1 MSHREGSFIGA
12 KGLSIYFQCWEPEVA
27 PRALILLVH
36 GAGEHSA
43 RYAALA
49 DYLTGH
55 GYAIASLDHPGHG
68 RSEGTPGFV
77 ERFEDY
83 LDTLRIFHRRVS
95 GEYPGLPQI
104 LLGHS
109 MGGLIS
115 CVYLLQH
122 QGEFAGC
129 ALSGPAIMTD
139 MEPGILQQWLLRFLS
154 LVAPRSGAMQ
164 LDANGVSRDRE
175 VVAQYCSDPLVHHG
189 KMSARKVTEL
199 FRKMRLVQ
207 AEAAQITLP
216 LLVLH
221 GGEDSMASPKGAQF
235 LYDNAASADK
245 TLKIYPGL
253 YHEIFNEPEREA
265 VFRDLL
271 DWCEQRIATRP
282 VAADRE
288 APPG

>member
-1 MSHREGSFIGA
+1 MPHREGNFQGA
-12 KGLSIYFQCWEPEVA
+12 KGLSIYFQCWEPETA
-27 PRALILLVH
+27 PRALVLLVH

-43 RYAALA
+43 RYAELA
-49 DYLTGH
+49 GYLTGH
-55 GYAIASLDHPGHG
+55 GYVIATLDHPGHG

-77 ERFEDY
+77 EQFEDY

-109 MGGLIS
+109 MGGLVS

-122 QGEFAGC
+122 QQEFAGC

-139 MEPGILQQWLLRFLS
+139 LEPGILQQWLLRFLS
-154 LVAPRSGAMQ
+154 LVAPRSGALQ
-164 LDANGVSRDRE
+164 LDASGVSRDAA

-199 FRKMRLVQ
+199 FRNMRLVQ

-235 LYDNAASADK
+235 LYDNAASGDK

-253 YHEIFNEPEREA
+253 YHEIFNEPEREG

-271 DWCEQRIATRP
+271 EWCEQRIVPRQAEGEGQPRP
-282 VAADRE
+282 
-288 APPG
+288 G

>member
-1 MSHREGSFIGA
+1 MSHREGSFEGA
-12 KGLSIYFQCWEPEVA
+12 KGLSIYFQCWAPDTA

-43 RYAALA
+43 RYTALA

-55 GYAIASLDHPGHG
+55 GFVVATLDHPGHG

-77 ERFEDY
+77 ERFDDY
-83 LDTLRIFHRRVS
+83 LDTLRIFHRRVT

-139 MEPGILQQWLLRFLS
+139 MEPGILQQWLLRFIS
-154 LVAPRSGAMQ
+154 LVAPRSGALQ
-164 LDANGVSRDRE
+164 LDANGVSRDPE

-189 KMSARKVTEL
+189 KMSARKVIEL
-199 FRKMRLVQ
+199 FRNMRLVQ

-235 LYDNAASADK
+235 LYDNAGSSDK

-271 DWCEQRIATRP
+271 EWCEQRIADRP
-282 VAADRE
+282 VAAGGE
-288 APPG
+288 PSPG

>member
-1 MSHREGSFIGA
+1 MRHEEGNFEGA
-12 KGLSIYFQCWEPEVA
+12 RGLSIYFQCWAPETP
-27 PRALILLVH
+27 PRAVILLVH

-43 RYAALA
+43 RYVPLA

-55 GYAIASLDHPGHG
+55 GFAVATLDHPGHG

-77 ERFEDY
+77 ERFDDY
-83 LDTLRIFHRRVS
+83 LDTLRTFHRRVS
-95 GEYPGLPQI
+95 ATYPDVPQI

-122 QGEFAGC
+122 QAEFAGC

-139 MEPGILQQWLLRFLS
+139 MEPGLLQQWLLRFLS
-154 LVAPRSGAMQ
+154 LVAPRSGALQ

-199 FRKMRLVQ
+199 FRNMRLVQ

-235 LYDNAASADK
+235 LFDNAGSADK

-253 YHEIFNEPEREA
+253 YHEIFNEPEREV

-271 DWCEQRIATRP
+271 EWCDQRIA
-282 VAADRE
+282 VRE
-288 APPG
+288 AD